1 MTNSGRFFLNIQ
13 FFMSEIRKKYVRWTF
28 YLAGLL
34 VLLAASVVLSLSVGE
49 MNLGFM
55 DIFGI
60 LLNRQESME
69 YTILSQIRIPRVLLG
84 VAVGG
89 ALSLAGIL
97 LQGVYRNPLVEPYT
111 LGISGGASLGVAFA
125 IVFSL
130 HQLVGSFVLPLAG
143 FAGSFMIIFLVY
155 TISTRSG
162 RINIQ
167 TMLLTGVMISF
178 IASSSMMLLMATTS
192 SENLHGIVF
201 WIMGSLDEPDMS
213 LIYMTLIVALAS
225 LLASYF
231 FVQPLN
237 ALRLGEDKA
246 KHLGINTD
254 LAIKLLFL
262 MASLLAGICVA
273 VAGVIGFVGLII
285 PHLMRL
291 LFGTDYRILMVTSF
305 LSGSIFLVVCDVIA
319 RTIISPNE
327 LPIGVITGIAG
338 GIAFLLM
345 MSRASIRS
353 LNKNR

>member
-1 MTNSGRFFLNIQ
+1 MQ
-13 FFMSEIRKKYVRWTF
+13 KKYVQWSM

-34 VLLAASVVLSLSVGE
+34 VLLLASVVLSLSVGE
-49 MNLGFM
+49 MNLGFV
-55 DIFGI
+55 DIFSI
-60 LLNRQESME
+60 LRQGNESME

-84 VAVGG
+84 IAVGG

-143 FAGSFMIIFLVY
+143 FAGSFLIIFLVY

-201 WIMGSLDEPDMS
+201 WIMGSLDEPDMP
-213 LIYMTLIVALAS
+213 LIYMTLIIASAS

-237 ALRLGEDKA
+237 ALRLGEEKA

-254 LAIKLLFL
+254 TAIKLLFL
-262 MASLLAGICVA
+262 LASLLAGVSVA

-291 LFGTDYRILMVTSF
+291 LVGSDYRILLVTSF
-305 LSGSIFLVVCDVIA
+305 LSGSIFLVISDVIA

-327 LPIGVITGIAG
+327 LPIGVITGIVG
-338 GIAFLLM
+338 GIVFLLM
-345 MSRASIRS
+345 MSRSSFRS
-353 LNKNR
+353 LNKSQ

>member
-1 MTNSGRFFLNIQ
+1 MQ
-13 FFMSEIRKKYVRWTF
+13 KKYLQWTL
-28 YLAGLL
+28 YLTGLL

-55 DIFGI
+55 DVFGI
-60 LLNRQESME
+60 LRKGHESME
-69 YTILSQIRIPRVLLG
+69 YTILSQIRLPRVLLG
-84 VAVGG
+84 IAVGG
-89 ALSLAGIL
+89 ALSLSGIL

-125 IVFSL
+125 IVFGL
-130 HQLVGSFVLPLAG
+130 HQLIGSFVLPAAG
-143 FAGSFMIIFLVY
+143 FAGAFLIIFVVY
-155 TISTRSG
+155 MISTRSG
-162 RINIQ
+162 RVNIQ
-167 TMLLTGVMISF
+167 TMLLTGVMVSF
-178 IASSSMMLLMATTS
+178 IASSSMMLLMAVTS
-192 SENLHGIVF
+192 TENLHGIIF
-201 WIMGSLDEPDMS
+201 WIMGSLDQSDMV
-213 LIYMTLIVALAS
+213 LIYIPLILSVSALTV
-225 LLASYF
+225 SYL

-237 ALRLGEDKA
+237 ALRLGEEKA

-262 MASLLAGICVA
+262 MASLLAGVSVA

-291 LFGTDYRILMVTSF
+291 LFGTDYRILLISSF
-305 LSGSIFLVVCDVIA
+305 LSGAIFLVVSDVIA

-345 MSRASIRS
+345 ISHRSIRS
-353 LNKNR
+353 TNRSR

>member
-1 MTNSGRFFLNIQ
+1 MTNFERLILKKDFQVIKMQ
-13 FFMSEIRKKYVRWTF
+13 KKYFQWSL

-34 VLLAASVVLSLSVGE
+34 LLLFMSTVLSLSSGE

-55 DIFGI
+55 DIFAI
-60 LLNRQESME
+60 LRKGHESME
-69 YTILSQIRIPRVLLG
+69 YTILSQIRLPRVLLG
-84 VAVGG
+84 IAVGG
-89 ALSLAGIL
+89 ALSLSGIL

-125 IVFSL
+125 IVFGL
-130 HQLVGSFVLPLAG
+130 HQLIGSFVLPAAG
-143 FAGSFMIIFLVY
+143 FAGAFLIIFVVY
-155 TISTRSG
+155 MISTRSG
-162 RINIQ
+162 RVNIQ
-167 TMLLTGVMISF
+167 TMLLTGVMVSF
-178 IASSSMMLLMATTS
+178 IASSSMMLLMAVTS
-192 SENLHGIVF
+192 SENLHGIIF

-213 LIYMTLIVALAS
+213 LIIITLIVSLAS
-225 LLASYF
+225 LVLSYL

-237 ALRLGEDKA
+237 ALRLGEEKA

-262 MASLLAGICVA
+262 MASLLAGVSVA

-291 LFGTDYRILMVTSF
+291 LFGTDYRILLISSF
-305 LSGSIFLVVCDVIA
+305 LSGSIFLVVSDVIA

-345 MSRASIRS
+345 ISHRSIRS
-353 LNKNR
+353 INRSR

>member
-1 MTNSGRFFLNIQ
+1 MK
-13 FFMSEIRKKYVRWTF
+13 KKYLQWLF
-28 YLAGLL
+28 YLASLL
-34 VLLAASVVLSLSVGE
+34 ILLAIAVLISLSAGE
-49 MNLGFM
+49 MDLSFS
-55 DIFGI
+55 DIFRI
-60 LLNRQESME
+60 LSQKDESME

-89 ALSLAGIL
+89 SLSLSGIL

-130 HQLVGSFVLPLAG
+130 HQLIGSFVLPAAG
-143 FAGSFMIIFLVY
+143 FAGSFLIIFLVY
-155 TISTRSG
+155 TISTRNG

-167 TMLLTGVMISF
+167 SMLLTGVMVSF

-213 LIYMTLIVALAS
+213 LIYITMAMALAS
-225 LLASYF
+225 LAASYF

-237 ALRLGEDKA
+237 ALRLGEEKA
-246 KHLGINTD
+246 RDLGINTD
-254 LAIKLLFL
+254 TVIKLLFL
-262 MASLLAGICVA
+262 MASLLAGVCVA

-291 LFGTDYRILMVTSF
+291 LVGSDYRILLVSSF
-305 LSGSIFLVVCDVIA
+305 LSGSIFLVLSDVIA

-327 LPIGVITGIAG
+327 LPIGVITGIVG
-338 GIAFLLM
+338 GIVFLLM
-345 MSRASIRS
+345 MSRSS
-353 LNKNR
+353 